1 MKAVYKCP
9 GQAPAVIDVANE
21 LKALQGLVEGYIEVV
36 TFAIQAGADAG
47 GETTYVALIVN
58 EEGLL
63 NNMRFNCNFI
73 GKQYFGPMVFVG
85 VDGEEFR
92 GLSDR
97 EAEIIMDY
105 GGFYAD

>member
-9 GQAPAVIDVANE
+9 GQAPAVIDVAND
-21 LKALQGLVEGYIEVV
+21 LKALQWLVKGHIEVV
-36 TFAIQAGADAG
+36 RMSED
-47 GETTYVALIVN
+47 VVLIVN

-63 NNMRFNCNFI
+63 NNMRFNCSFL
-73 GKQYFGPMVFVG
+73 GELLFGPMVFLG

-97 EAEIIMDY
+97 EAEVIMDY